1 MSDKGTGMSDL
12 WRRLRFVFVAI
23 LVYRLGTHIPIP
35 GIDPDRLS
43 SLFEQNQGTLLDMFN
58 LFSGGALERMSIF
71 ALNVVPYISS
81 AIIMQLFS
89 NSIPYLQEL
98 KKDGQAGRNQITQY
112 TRYGTVVLA
121 FIQASALAVTLS
133 GSGLAYDPGAAFFA
147 SAVFSVVAGTVF
159 LMWLGEQISERG
171 IGNGISL
178 IIATSILTG
187 IPGAIGQALEQSRQG
202 DLNILLLLAIAVLAM
217 AVIAIVVFIE
227 RGQRRITVNYAKR
240 QQGRKMVQG
249 QASYL
254 PMKINQAGV
263 IPAIFASSL
272 LLFPASAS
280 TWFGQGEGFEWL
292 QEIALALGPGQPLY
306 VILFSALIAFFCFF
320 YTALQFDPKEIS
332 ENLRRSGA
340 YMPGI
345 RPGEHT
351 ADYIDGV
358 MTKLTVWGSGY
369 LILVCLMPQFL
380 IVSANVPFYLGGTSL
395 LIAVVVVMD
404 FMAQVQSHLMSN
416 QYESLLKKANLKGY
430 GNNALG
436 GR

>member
-1 MSDKGTGMSDL
+1 MADQGKGMSDL

-23 LVYRLGTHIPIP
+23 LVYRVGTHIPIP

-133 GSGLAYDPGAAFFA
+133 GSGLAYTPGAAFFA

-217 AVIAIVVFIE
+217 AVIAVVVFIE
-227 RGQRRITVNYAKR
+227 RGQRRITVNYAQR
-240 QQGRKMVQG
+240 QQGRKLM
-249 QASYL
+249 QAQSSHL
-254 PMKINQAGV
+254 PFKVNMAGV
-263 IPAIFASSL
+263 IPAIFASTF
-272 LLFPASAS
+272 LLFPASLAS
-280 TWFGQGEGFEWL
+280 WFGQSEGTNFL
-292 QEIALALGPGQPLY
+292 QSASLALTPGQPLY
-306 VILFSALIAFFCFF
+306 ILVFSALIISFCFIWL
-320 YTALQFDPKEIS
+320 ALTFNTREVSD
-332 ENLRRSGA
+332 NLKRSGA
-340 YMPGI
+340 YIAGI
-345 RPGEHT
+345 RPGEQT
-351 ADYIDGV
+351 AQYIDSV
-358 MTKLTVWGSGY
+358 LARLTVFGAIY
-369 LILVCLMPQFL
+369 LTLICLLPLAL
-380 IVSANVPFYLGGTSL
+380 INFAGVSFYFGGTSV
-395 LIAVVVVMD
+395 LIIVVVLMD
-404 FMAQVQSHLMSN
+404 FIAQVQSHMMSSQYSSLM
-416 QYESLLKKANLKGY
+416 KKANLKNY
-430 GNNALG
+430 
-436 GR
+436 RR

>member
-1 MSDKGTGMSDL
+1 MADQGKGMSDL

-23 LVYRLGTHIPIP
+23 VIYRVGTHIPIP

-43 SLFEQNQGTLLDMFN
+43 SLFEQNQGTILDMFN

-71 ALNVVPYISS
+71 ALNVIPYISS

-133 GSGLAYDPGAAFFA
+133 GSGLAYTPGAAFFA

-217 AVIAIVVFIE
+217 AVIAVVVFIE
-227 RGQRRITVNYAKR
+227 RGQRRITVNYAQR
-240 QQGRKMVQG
+240 QQGRKLM
-249 QASYL
+249 QAQSSHL
-254 PMKINQAGV
+254 PFKVNMAGV
-263 IPAIFASSL
+263 IPAIFASTF
-272 LLFPASAS
+272 LLFPASLAS
-280 TWFGQGEGFEWL
+280 WFGQSEGTNFL
-292 QEIALALGPGQPLY
+292 QSASLALTPGQPLY
-306 VILFSALIAFFCFF
+306 ILVFSALIISFCFIWL
-320 YTALQFDPKEIS
+320 ALTFNTREVSD
-332 ENLRRSGA
+332 NLKRSGA
-340 YMPGI
+340 YIAGI
-345 RPGEHT
+345 RPGEQT
-351 ADYIDGV
+351 AQYIDSV
-358 MTKLTVWGSGY
+358 LARLTVFGAIY
-369 LILVCLMPQFL
+369 LTLICLLPLAL
-380 IVSANVPFYLGGTSL
+380 INFAGVSFYFGGTSV
-395 LIAVVVVMD
+395 LIIVVVLMD
-404 FMAQVQSHLMSN
+404 FIAQVQSHMMSSQYSSLM
-416 QYESLLKKANLKGY
+416 KKANLKNY
-430 GNNALG
+430 K
-436 GR
+436 R

>member
-1 MSDKGTGMSDL
+1 MSDL

-133 GSGLAYDPGAAFFA
+133 GSGLAYTPGAAFFA

-202 DLNILLLLAIAVLAM
+202 DLNILLLLAIALLAM
-217 AVIAIVVFIE
+217 AVIAVVVFIE
-227 RGQRRITVNYAKR
+227 RGQRRITVNYAQR
-240 QQGRKMVQG
+240 QQGRKLM
-249 QASYL
+249 QAQSSHL
-254 PMKINQAGV
+254 PFKVNMAGV
-263 IPAIFASSL
+263 IPAIFASTF
-272 LLFPASAS
+272 LLFPASLAS
-280 TWFGQGEGFEWL
+280 WFGQSEGTNFL
-292 QEIALALGPGQPLY
+292 QTASLALTPGQPLY
-306 VILFSALIAFFCFF
+306 ILVFSALIISFCFIWL
-320 YTALQFDPKEIS
+320 ALTFNTREVSD
-332 ENLRRSGA
+332 NLKRSGA
-340 YMPGI
+340 YIAGI
-345 RPGEHT
+345 RPGEQT
-351 ADYIDGV
+351 AQYIDSV
-358 MTKLTVWGSGY
+358 LARLTVFGAIY
-369 LILVCLMPQFL
+369 LTLICLLPLAL
-380 IVSANVPFYLGGTSL
+380 INFAGVSFYFGGTSV
-395 LIAVVVVMD
+395 LIIVVVLMD
-404 FMAQVQSHLMSN
+404 FIAQVQSHMMSSQYSSLM
-416 QYESLLKKANLKGY
+416 KKANLKNY
-430 GNNALG
+430 
-436 GR
+436 RR